1 MNEADK
7 ILSRVNEYIIN
18 PLIGLMFSLA
28 LAYFIWGVISFI
40 HHSADPSKRK
50 EGLDHIIWGL
60 VGIFIMVS
68 VYGLIRLVGNTL
80 GMDL

>member
-7 ILSRVNEYIIN
+7 ILSRIIENIIN
-18 PLIGLMFSLA
+18 PIIGLMFAFA
-28 LAYFIWGVISFI
+28 LVYFIWGVISFI

-60 VGIFIMVS
+60 VGVFIMVS
-68 VYGLIRLVGNTL
+68 VYGLIRLVGSVWS
-80 GMDL
+80 GF